1 MSLQIIMSEDGE
13 RAEGVLIPVKDWKTL
28 EPFVDKESEL
38 YSLME
43 RLTKKP
49 PFEMTDKE
57 LIDHLMPAAEQ
68 AKQKSREIGLPEI
81 YKNEDCYGF
90 DQFIREYPNG
100 RKELVSLDITNRTF
114 TILKT
119 L

>member
-1 MSLQIIMSEDGE
+1 MSLQIIMSENGE

-49 PFEMTDKE
+49 PFEMSEEE
-57 LIDHLMPAAEQ
+57 LRDHLKSTAEQ
-68 AKQKSREIGLPEI
+68 AKQKAQDMGLPEI
-81 YKNEDCYGF
+81 YQSQDCHGF
-90 DQFIREYPNG
+90 DQFIREYPDG

>member
-1 MSLQIIMSEDGE
+1 MSLQIIMSENGE

-49 PFEMTDKE
+49 PFEMSEEE
-57 LIDHLMPAAEQ
+57 LRDHLKSTADQ
-68 AKQKSREIGLPEI
+68 AKQRFRISGCRKFTKTRTVTVLINLSVSIPTAGKNWCHLILRTALLP
-81 YKNEDCYGF
+81 
-90 DQFIREYPNG
+90 
-100 RKELVSLDITNRTF
+100 S
-114 TILKT
+114 
-119 L
+119 